1 MTQCLFTV
9 VSFTELETLKGE
21 PTRGQKISSIL
32 DKLNLRSMRV
42 KHVGMSRGLGG
53 IWSDRVRLGS
63 IGWFQSVASG
73 LTQFLAHWIS
83 SSVFTSLFSL
93 LDLSSL
99 GQELGLVN
107 FSSFG
112 HQHRAGYA
120 VADGKSALNEQM
132 NE

>member
-42 KHVGMSRGLGG
+42 KQVGMSRGLGG
-53 IWSDRVRLGS
+53 IWSDRMRLGS

-73 LTQFLAHWIS
+73 LTQFLAHQMIS
-83 SSVFTSLFSL
+83 SSVFTSLFLSTRLKL
-93 LDLSSL
+93 L
-99 GQELGLVN
+99 GARTGT
-107 FSSFG
+107 G
-112 HQHRAGYA
+112 
-120 VADGKSALNEQM
+120 
-132 NE
+132 